1 MKHLNLCVIRRDT
14 STVAH
19 CGQYND
25 GTCHHVAEQVILIS
39 VTPTASLE
47 AHYLGFELFQMCHSS
62 FQKKA
67 HRPHTSPK
75 CVPRARFKK
84 SFVQNIVSLYTYT
97 NTLSQTAYLT
107 CCMHSSYSK
116 LCPASALLLSTSC
129 SSPVVLCRAMLHRG

>member
-47 AHYLGFELFQMCHSS
+47 AHYLGFELFLNVS
-62 FQKKA
+62 FVF
-67 HRPHTSPK
+67 P
-75 CVPRARFKK
+75 KK
-84 SFVQNIVSLYTYT
+84 STQTTYEPK
-97 NTLSQTAYLT
+97 
-107 CCMHSSYSK
+107 M
-116 LCPASALLLSTSC
+116 C
-129 SSPVVLCRAMLHRG
+129 S